1 MWVRK
6 NNLVF
11 KILNS
16 FLSDL
21 ARPLNL
27 LWFWNFGFI
36 LGIAI
41 VFQVLSGLLLSLYY
55 SDLVSYAF
63 YSVVYL
69 SIEVESGYM
78 FRFIHSGGASL
89 LFILVYIHLGR
100 ALWYKS
106 YNMVYVWLVGVLIF
120 LLLIMVSFLGY
131 GLPWGQISFWAA
143 TVITNLL
150 YVVPYIGEE
159 FVQWVWGGFRVGG
172 PTLSRFFILHYIMPF
187 VVLVLRVLHLAFFT
201 WRG

>member
-131 GLPWGQISFWAA
+131 VLPWGQISFWAA
-143 TVITNLL
+143 TVITNLYMWFL
-150 YVVPYIGEE
+150 ILVKSLCSE
-159 FVQWVWGGFRVGG
+159 FGVD
-172 PTLSRFFILHYIMPF
+172 LE
-187 VVLVLRVLHLAFFT
+187 
-201 WRG
+201 